1 MSSNDD
7 SRNKENRRDVRP
19 GWADRANSRI
29 AFVRALV
36 VLIIII
42 VAAIAH
48 FVR

>member
-7 SRNKENRRDVRP
+7 PRNKEHRRGVRSP
-19 GWADRANSRI
+19 WADRANSRI

-36 VLIIII
+36 VLLVII